1 MCQVD
6 DFCPRIYIRYHRL
19 CANPMVEIPDSLRS
33 VFSADVHERGE
44 SYVIEIPP
52 SEIGHDALSADET
65 YRVAIYDA
73 GPSTGSSHQD
83 TSAPDDSQR
92 IDDRGPP
99 EPPVEEGE
107 VRAVTVE
114 TVGDQGDGIAKVDR
128 GYVVIV
134 PDTKPGDQP
143 TVEIEQVQE
152 SVAFASVVGQDSD
165 TG

>member
-1 MCQVD
+1 MMPVRRPD
-6 DFCPRIYIRYHRL
+6 HR
-19 CANPMVEIPDSLRS
+19 VETRLR
-33 VFSADVHERGE
+33 
-44 SYVIEIPP
+44 
-52 SEIGHDALSADET
+52 
-65 YRVAIYDA
+65 
-73 GPSTGSSHQD
+73 
-83 TSAPDDSQR
+83 SQR

-134 PDTKPGDQP
+134 PNTEPGDQP

>member
-1 MCQVD
+1 
-6 DFCPRIYIRYHRL
+6 
-19 CANPMVEIPDSLRS
+19 MVEIPDSLRS

-44 SYVIEIPP
+44 SHVIEIPP
-52 SEIGHDALSADET
+52 SEIEHETLSADET
-65 YRVAIYDA
+65 YRVAVYDA
-73 GPSTGSSHQD
+73 GPSTESSHRD
-83 TSAPDDSQR
+83 TSAPDGSQR
-92 IDDRGPP
+92 IDARDPP

-134 PDTKPGDQP
+134 PDTEPGDQP

-152 SVAFASVVGQDSD
+152 TVAFASVVGPDSD
-165 TG
+165 TD